1 MKKLLLLLVL
11 TCSIASAEEFSSAM
25 EEGNYGL
32 ISMGR
37 VSKDKSSTMST
48 EMSTPI
54 QEETKKVEPVE
65 VVDSN
70 SSLRIGGSYSYLW
83 MTPKANPTF
92 SGSLGGAQ
100 GIYEYRPKNCIY
112 QGVKFSWRQ
121 GDTTQGLNT
130 RSLLDFNVHQ
140 RIGYTFDNLFDRMRA
155 TLFTGLGYRY
165 LGHELKQPG
174 QNNLEFN
181 YNELYVPVG
190 LLVDRK
196 VGSYLTLGLNVTWMP
211 QVYPAVTIIPLNGAD
226 WIINKTI
233 ENFIVSAPITFNF
246 SRCGH
251 FTLELTPFFEY
262 WKDGK
267 TSAASNLGVD
277 LDIPENTY
285 LFCGAELNLGYLF

>member
-1 MKKLLLLLVL
+1 
-11 TCSIASAEEFSSAM
+11 
-25 EEGNYGL
+25 
-32 ISMGR
+32 
-37 VSKDKSSTMST
+37 
-48 EMSTPI
+48 
-54 QEETKKVEPVE
+54 
-65 VVDSN
+65 
-70 SSLRIGGSYSYLW
+70 
-83 MTPKANPTF
+83 
-92 SGSLGGAQ
+92 
-100 GIYEYRPKNCIY
+100 
-112 QGVKFSWRQ
+112 
-121 GDTTQGLNT
+121 
-130 RSLLDFNVHQ
+130 
-140 RIGYTFDNLFDRMRA
+140 
-155 TLFTGLGYRY
+155 
-165 LGHELKQPG
+165 
-174 QNNLEFN
+174 
-181 YNELYVPVG
+181 
-190 LLVDRK
+190 